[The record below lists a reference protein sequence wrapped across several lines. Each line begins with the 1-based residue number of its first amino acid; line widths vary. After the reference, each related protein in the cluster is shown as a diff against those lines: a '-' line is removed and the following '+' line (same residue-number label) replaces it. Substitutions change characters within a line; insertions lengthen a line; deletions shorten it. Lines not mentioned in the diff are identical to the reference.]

1 MSSRKPIVGVPCD
14 RRVVGDY
21 YWHLVREE
29 YLRAVID
36 GADCAPVLIPAFGDL
51 YDFEDLIG
59 RFDGLLLTGSLSNVE
74 PRHYQGPQSDTGT
87 AHDAARDSTTLPL
100 IPAAIANGVPVFG
113 ICRGFQ
119 EMNVALGGT
128 LHQKLHEIDGF
139 ADHRADESG
148 GVQKRFDLVHDVELE
163 RGGLLQQLIGSER
176 VRVNSLHG
184 QGVERL
190 APNVVVEARAPD
202 GVIEAFR
209 VSGARSFAL
218 AVQWHP
224 EWQVMT
230 NPASQAMFK
239 AFGEAARQRA
249 SERAQASADRR
260 VR

>member
-29 YLRAVID
+29 YLLAVID
-36 GADCAPVLIPAFGDL
+36 GAGCAPVLIPAFGGL
-51 YDFEDLIG
+51 YDFEDLID

-74 PRHYQGPQSDTGT
+74 PHHYQGPESDPGT
-87 AHDAARDSTTLPL
+87 LHDAARDLTTLPL
-100 IPAAIANGVPVFG
+100 IPAAIAGGLPVFG

-128 LHQKLHEIDGF
+128 LHQKIHEVEGF

-148 GVQKRFDLVHDVELE
+148 GVEGRFGPAHDVELE
-163 RGGLLQQLIGSER
+163 RGGLLQRLIGKER
-176 VRVNSLHG
+176 VLVNSLHG

-190 APNVVVEARAPD
+190 APHAVVEARAPD

-209 VSGARSFAL
+209 VSDARSFAL

-224 EWQVMT
+224 EWKVMT

-239 AFGEAARQRA
+239 AFGEAARQRVR
-249 SERAQASADRR
+249 ERAERR

>member
-29 YLRAVID
+29 YLHAVID
-36 GADCAPVLIPAFGDL
+36 GADCVPVLIPAFGDL
-51 YDFEDLIG
+51 YDFADLLE
-59 RFDGLLLTGSLSNVE
+59 RFDGLMLTGSLSNVE
-74 PRHYQGPQSDTGT
+74 PHHYEGPASEPGT
-87 AHDAARDSTTLPL
+87 LHDPERDATTLPL
-100 IPAAIANGVPVFG
+100 IPTAIDKGVPVFG

-128 LHQKLHEIDGF
+128 LHQKIHEVEGYS
-139 ADHRADESG
+139 DHRADESG
-148 GVQKRFDLVHDVELE
+148 GVQRRFEQAHDIELE
-163 RGGLLQQLIGSER
+163 RGGLLHKLLGKER

-184 QGVERL
+184 QGIDRL
-190 APNVVVEARAPD
+190 APHAVVEARALD

-209 VSGARSFAL
+209 VPEARSFAL

-224 EWQVMT
+224 EWKLMA
-230 NPASQAMFK
+230 NPTSQAMFK
-239 AFGEAARQRA
+239 AFGAAAR
-249 SERAQASADRR
+249 ERARERAERR

>member
-36 GADCAPVLIPAFGDL
+36 GADCAPVLIPAFGNL
-51 YDFEDLIG
+51 YDVADLLD

-74 PRHYQGPQSDTGT
+74 PHHYEGPVSDPGT
-87 AHDAARDSTTLPL
+87 LHDPARDSTTLPL
-100 IPAAIANGVPVFG
+100 IPAAIELGVPVFG

-128 LHQKLHEIDGF
+128 LHQKIHEIDGYS
-139 ADHRADESG
+139 DHRADESG
-148 GVQKRFDLVHDVELE
+148 GVERRFDLAHDIDLE
-163 RGGLLQQLIGSER
+163 SGGLLRQLIGQGR

-184 QGVERL
+184 QGIDRL
-190 APNVVVEARAPD
+190 APNVTVEARAPD

-209 VSGARSFAL
+209 VPKARSFAL

-224 EWQVMT
+224 EWQVMV
-230 NPASQAMFK
+230 NPASVAMFK

-249 SERAQASADRR
+249 KERAERR